1 MKKSF
6 EIKDIFLAASSGLLI
21 AISFPRFNLYPVAW
35 IGIIPLLTVLKDK
48 DKKDAFY
55 LGWLV
60 GATSFIVIINW
71 VTITMYNYGKVPL
84 PVSYTIMFLLAAYL
98 GLYTAIFSYL
108 FNLIKDRSPQIRL
121 VIGPSL
127 WVTLELIRNY
137 LLTGF
142 PWAQLGYSQYEFMEL
157 IQIADITGVYGIS
170 FLIVMVNIAITETAI
185 LIKKRGRKE
194 RGHYR
199 NLIALI
205 AIPVLIL
212 IMVYSYGYIKLS
224 SPPFNSPLTKGGQR
238 GVKEEMR
245 GFLDNGNTQK
255 MRIGLIQGNIEQ
267 GKKWDVKFKRETI
280 DIYLTLSKK
289 AKSEGAGLIIWP
301 ETAAPFFFE
310 QEREYQN
317 ELTTFAKQNSVYL
330 LIGSPAMKGRDGL
343 LNSAYLISPKGD
355 VLYRY
360 DKIHLVPFGEYV
372 PLTNILFFINKMV
385 EGIGDFVP
393 GEDYT
398 IMKTDG
404 ARFGVVICYEII
416 FPELVRE
423 FVKRDANLMV
433 TITNDAWFGVSSAP
447 YQHFSMA
454 VFRAVE
460 NRVPVIRAANTG
472 ITGIID
478 ASGRIIKTTDIF
490 AETYITDEIAISEVH
505 KKTIYTKYGDIFSYL
520 CAAAI
525 IFFYGWT

>member
-35 IGIIPLLTVLKDK
+35 IGLIPLLTVLKDK
-48 DKKDAFY
+48 DKKDAFW

-60 GATSFIVIINW
+60 GVTSFIVIINW
-71 VTITMYNYGKVPL
+71 VTITMYNYGKVPV

-212 IMVYSYGYIKLS
+212 IIVYSYGYIKLS
-224 SPPFNSPLTKGGQR
+224 SLYEAEKNIK
-238 GVKEEMR
+238 
-245 GFLDNGNTQK
+245 K

-289 AKSEGAGLIIWP
+289 AKLEGAGLIIWP

-372 PLTNILFFINKMV
+372 PLKNILFFINKMV

-404 ARFGVVICYEII
+404 ARFGLVICYEII

-490 AETYITDEIAISEVH
+490 AETYITDEVAISDAH

-520 CAAAI
+520 CVAVI
-525 IFFYGWT
+525 IAFYGWTLSSGRSKISFHFLRKKV